1 MDKLVP
7 SGRQRTVYS
16 NYSTFWEVL
25 YVVNVIVHHNDV
37 LMGAIASQI
46 TSLTIVFSVI
56 YLDTDQRKHQ
66 SSASLAFVW
75 GIHRG
80 RPVTRKMFP
89 FDDVITTLMLQERNQ
104 RNNVIELINF
114 SHFLL
119 VALLCENICMQA
131 YKIHQRLIHSHII
144 FFLWI
149 MLLKRFCQFL
159 CSLRLS
165 TVPNNMLN
173 KTTHCRH
180 DDVERSTHIRITMWP
195 WKIMFHERLLQRSLG
210 NT

>member
-1 MDKLVP
+1 MEDNEPFIPIILLLGGAVCGKCHRSSQWRLNGRDSVSNHQPHDCFLSHLFRHRSKKTSKLRVTGLCVGNSP
-7 SGRQRTVYS
+7 GTGE
-16 NYSTFWEVL
+16 FPHKW
-25 YVVNVIVHHNDV
+25 
-37 LMGAIASQI
+37 
-46 TSLTIVFSVI
+46 
-56 YLDTDQRKHQ
+56 
-66 SSASLAFVW
+66 
-75 GIHRG
+75 
-80 RPVTRKMFP
+80 PVTRKMFP